1 MTEKNKFM
9 DMLVNYASA
18 HQNNINIL
26 FHLIGIP
33 TIMLGINIPLS
44 WINFDILGYTI
55 TAAHIIT
62 VGLFLFYLTLDTAF
76 SVVFLIMGLI
86 IAEYAILLSVHPS
99 ALSIAALAFFG
110 GYALQFVGHAIEK
123 SMPVLIKHPIQ
134 ANLAAPFFVIVEI
147 FGILRLRKALFEEIN
162 TLVDQHREKDKR
174 LN

>member
-1 MTEKNKFM
+1 
-9 DMLVNYASA
+9 
-18 HQNNINIL
+18 
-26 FHLIGIP
+26 
-33 TIMLGINIPLS
+33 
-44 WINFDILGYTI
+44 
-55 TAAHIIT
+55 

>member
-1 MTEKNKFM
+1 M

-44 WINFDILGYTI
+44 WINFEVLSYTI

-62 VGLFLFYLTLDTAF
+62 VCLFLFYLTLDTAF
-76 SVVFLIMGLI
+76 SIVFLIMGLV
-86 IAEYAILLSVHPS
+86 IADYAILLSLHPS
-99 ALSIAALAFFG
+99 AISIAALAFFG
-110 GYALQFVGHAIEK
+110 GYALQFIGHAIEK

-147 FGILRLRKALFEEIN
+147 FGILRLRKDLFEEIN
-162 TLVDQHREKDKR
+162 ILVAQNREKDSH
-174 LN
+174 LNNAR

>member
-1 MTEKNKFM
+1 MTNKNKFM

-18 HQNNINIL
+18 HQNKTNIL

-86 IAEYAILLSVHPS
+86 IIEYAIFLSAHPS
-99 ALSIAALAFFG
+99 AITISALAFFG
-110 GYALQFVGHAIEK
+110 GYALQFIGHAIEK

-134 ANLAAPFFVIVEI
+134 ANLAAPFFVVVEI
-147 FGILRLRKALFEEIN
+147 FGLLRLRKSLFDEIN
-162 TLVDQHREKDKR
+162 SLVAQQRKIDTQI
-174 LN
+174 N